1 MIFKIS
7 KEKFW
12 DNSSGIERW
21 PEMLKRLPFK
31 IEYSDKN
38 KIAEE
43 YFGMKKDEKGR
54 LNGSYEVYGLFGGE
68 SKDDVVTLTG
78 CNLIRKAEQGC
89 KLTDEAVK
97 LVEAYDNDNKWE
109 ILLMEQLLKYS
120 LRVRTIVTALLNG
133 GKFYFEEG
141 YLKGMSNSFIEYEKE
156 IYYVFYDKCDKKNLN
171 DLMGIFPRKTV
182 GEFWLKEFEVN
193 EDENVKIEGIS
204 NCNPSINSISTQ
216 IKIPMVLLEYLG
228 FIKEIEIGYY
238 SINKSK
244 FKKYISKDVL
254 ESFMLEDEIDE
265 LQVLKNL
272 IQEHKDY
279 SGYFPVA
286 IVGEKLKEILDPE
299 SRVSIES
306 WIDKYFI
313 SGFNLGKFRLISY
326 QQGQPRHGRGLL
338 AKREQQLIK
347 IEFNE

>member
-21 PEMLKRLPFK
+21 PEMLKKLPHE

-38 KIAEE
+38 KIAEK

-68 SKDDVVTLTG
+68 CKDNVVTLTG
-78 CNLIRKAEQGC
+78 CNLIRKLEHKC
-89 KLTDEAVK
+89 NLTDEAVN

-109 ILLMEQLLKYS
+109 TLLMEQLLKYS
-120 LRVRTIVTALLNG
+120 LRVRTIVIALLNG
-133 GKFYFEEG
+133 GKFYFKEG
-141 YLKGMSNSFIEYEKE
+141 YLKEMSKSFIEYKDE

-171 DLMGIFPRKTV
+171 DLMCAFPREAV

-193 EDENVKIEGIS
+193 EDENIEIEGIS
-204 NCNPSINSISTQ
+204 NSNPSINNISTQ

-244 FKKYISKDVL
+244 FKEDISSDVF
-254 ESFMLEDEIDE
+254 ESFILEDEIDE
-265 LQVLKNL
+265 LQVLKKL
-272 IQEHKDY
+272 IEEHKDY
-279 SGYFPVA
+279 NGYFPVA
-286 IVGEKLKEILDPE
+286 IVGEKLKKILEPNSKLSMD
-299 SRVSIES
+299 S

-313 SGFNLGKFRLISY
+313 SGSNSGKFQLSSY

-338 AKREQQLIK
+338 GKREQQLIK
-347 IEFNE
+347 VEIKE

>member
-12 DNSSGIERW
+12 DNSAGIERW
-21 PEMLKRLPFK
+21 PEMLKRLPHE

-68 SKDDVVTLTG
+68 KKGDVVTLTG
-78 CNLIRKAEQGC
+78 CKLIRKTEHGC
-89 KLTDEAVK
+89 QLTDEAVM

-133 GKFYFEEG
+133 GKFYFKEG
-141 YLKGMSNSFIEYEKE
+141 YLKGMSKAFVEYEEE
-156 IYYVFYDKCDKKNLN
+156 IYYVFYDKSDKKNLN
-171 DLMGIFPRKTV
+171 DLMRVFSRKAV
-182 GEFWLKEFEVN
+182 GEFWLKEFEIN
-193 EDENVKIEGIS
+193 EDEIIEIEGIS
-204 NCNPSINSISTQ
+204 NRKPSINSISTQ

-228 FIKEIEIGYY
+228 FIKEVEVGYY
-238 SINKSK
+238 SINKNK
-244 FKKYISKDVL
+244 FKEDICKDVF
-254 ESFMLEDEIDE
+254 ESFLLEDEIDD
-265 LQVLKNL
+265 LQVLKKL
-272 IQEHKDY
+272 IQEYKDY

-286 IVGEKLKEILDPE
+286 IVGEKLKRIIDPD
-299 SRVSIES
+299 SKGAIDS

-313 SGFNLGKFRLISY
+313 SGFNLGKFKLSSY

-338 AKREQQLIK
+338 GKREQQLII